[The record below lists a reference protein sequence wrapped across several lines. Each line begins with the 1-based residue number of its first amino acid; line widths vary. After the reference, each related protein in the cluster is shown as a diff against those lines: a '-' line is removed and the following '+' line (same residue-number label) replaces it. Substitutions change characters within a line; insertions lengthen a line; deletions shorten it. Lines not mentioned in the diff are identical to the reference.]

1 MSEKFK
7 KIVEFVHQLYN
18 SSDFIPLHEPRFVG
32 NEKKYLNECIDST
45 FVSSVGKFVDRFEET
60 IRDYTGA
67 KFAVATVNGTAALQ
81 IALKLAGVQNGNEV
95 ITQPLTFIATCNAIS
110 YCGAEPVFID
120 VEKDTLTMSS
130 CKLEEFLET
139 GTIVKDDGNCYSKQT
154 NRVISACVPVHTFGH
169 PAKIEQIK
177 ALCEKHNIII
187 VEDAAES
194 LGSTYKGKH
203 TGTFGLLGIYSFNGN
218 KTITCGGGGAIVTD
232 DEPLGRRAKH
242 ITTTAKVPHQ
252 FEYVHDEI
260 GYNYRMPNIN
270 AALACAQ
277 MENLEDFITRKR
289 ELANEYRTFFNAM
302 GIGFIVEPED
312 CRSNYWLNS
321 IVLGGRDERDNFLKY
336 SNMNGVMTRP
346 IWRLMNKLDM
356 YKDCQHTTLENAQW
370 LEDRAVNIPSSVR
383 V

>member
-1 MSEKFK
+1 MFENIVKF
-7 KIVEFVHQLYN
+7 IRQLYGSN
-18 SSDFIPLHEPRFVG
+18 GTIPLHEPRFIG
-32 NEKKYLNECIDST
+32 NEKKYLNQCIEST
-45 FVSSVGKFVDRFEET
+45 YVSYLGEFVGGFENMIQEF
-60 IRDYTGA
+60 TGA
-67 KFAVATVNGTAALQ
+67 KHAIATANGTLALHT
-81 IALKLAGVQNGNEV
+81 ALLLAGVKLGDEV
-95 ITQPLTFIATCNAIS
+95 LTQALTFVATANSIS
-110 YCGAEPVFID
+110 HCGAMPIFID
-120 VEKDTLTMSS
+120 SERETLGMLPD
-130 CKLEEFLET
+130 KLEEFLKNET
-139 GTIVKDDGNCYSKQT
+139 IIKDDGCCYNKRT
-154 NRVISACVPVHTFGH
+154 GNKISVCVPVHIFGH

-232 DEPLGRRAKH
+232 DEPLSRRAKH

-252 FEYVHDEI
+252 YEYVHDEV

-277 MENLEDFITRKR
+277 MENLEDFIMRKR
-289 ELANEYRTFFNAM
+289 ELANEYKMFFDT
-302 GIGFIVEPED
+302 IGVDFIVEPED

-321 IVLGGRDERDNFLKY
+321 IVLQNRDERDSFLEF

-346 IWRLMNKLDM
+346 IWRLMNKLPM
-356 YKDCQHTTLENAQW
+356 YQHCQHTNLENAQW
-370 LEDRAVNIPSSVR
+370 LEDRVVNIPSSVR
-383 V
+383 LNA